1 MSQNRGKPMEEY
13 TFWPDVHEGLR
24 TMYLRT
30 HFAIGEGGFF
40 PAVKVRKVTLNYSM
54 QMTTECA
61 FDTGFKLFPFF
72 ALFKTFYHT

>member
-1 MSQNRGKPMEEY
+1 LFFLVEICRIVDVLDMSQNRGKPMEEY

-40 PAVKVRKVTLNYSM
+40 PAVKVRKVIVKYFV
-54 QMTTECA
+54 QMTAECA
-61 FDTGFKLFPFF
+61 FDT
-72 ALFKTFYHT
+72 AL